1 MSFPTRG
8 GGYDISRGT
17 GVSEGL
23 AALRL
28 LVIDDNPQMRSIIGT
43 ILAAAGVGQIH
54 YASNGAYGLER
65 VQSVRPDVV

>member
-1 MSFPTRG
+1 M
-8 GGYDISRGT
+8 
-17 GVSEGL
+17 SEGL